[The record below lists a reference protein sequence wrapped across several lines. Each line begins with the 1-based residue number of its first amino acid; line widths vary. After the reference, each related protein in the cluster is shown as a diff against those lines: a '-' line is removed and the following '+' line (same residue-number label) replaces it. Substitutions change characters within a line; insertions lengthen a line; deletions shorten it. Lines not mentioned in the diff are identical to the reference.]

1 VERRLVHS
9 TLIALACNVAAEKGC
24 FNGAQNKGY
33 AMDMLERLEKIQKT
47 IEETTKA
54 LRKAIWIIEEINKF
68 HPRIVEDAVESY
80 ERRKR

>member
-1 VERRLVHS
+1 
-9 TLIALACNVAAEKGC
+9 
-24 FNGAQNKGY
+24 
-33 AMDMLERLEKIQKT
+33 MDMLERLEKIQKT